1 MVIARDGFFLSH
13 PHKFSSSPPK
23 PLVQIQSNFTELFLM
38 IPSTKM
44 CGHLLVASVSNKH
57 RNLMCWPIYT
67 FQAKTNG
74 RAVSEGREISP
85 TRQHK
90 IDELW
95 DSSTQSKDSAIG
107 KRSNMMTK
115 SSVSR
120 SMDLDDS
127 HMDSPS
133 AKGWLK
139 CAVPHCHRSTL
150 PVVNFF
156 LK

>member
-1 MVIARDGFFLSH
+1 M
-13 PHKFSSSPPK
+13 
-23 PLVQIQSNFTELFLM
+23 
-38 IPSTKM
+38 
-44 CGHLLVASVSNKH
+44 
-57 RNLMCWPIYT
+57 
-67 FQAKTNG
+67 
-74 RAVSEGREISP
+74 SEGREISP

-95 DSSTQSKDSAIG
+95 NSSNTPSKDSAIG

-139 CAVPHCHRSTL
+139 HAVPHCHRSTL
-150 PVVNFF
+150 PALNFF
-156 LK
+156 KSKIVIIFIPINLYVCFWVLERNVLFASLIKVQFI

>member
-1 MVIARDGFFLSH
+1 MR
-13 PHKFSSSPPK
+13 
-23 PLVQIQSNFTELFLM
+23 SNT
-38 IPSTKM
+38 IN
-44 CGHLLVASVSNKH
+44 A
-57 RNLMCWPIYT
+57 

-95 DSSTQSKDSAIG
+95 NSSSSTLSKDSAIG

-139 CAVPHCHRSTL
+139 HAVP
-150 PVVNFF
+150 NFTSSEF
-156 LK
+156 FKSKIVTINLYVCFGVLERNVSFVSLIYVQFI

>member
-1 MVIARDGFFLSH
+1 MWAFI
-13 PHKFSSSPPK
+13 SSFCAYTIS
-23 PLVQIQSNFTELFLM
+23 TE
-38 IPSTKM
+38 IS
-44 CGHLLVASVSNKH
+44 CAGHY
-57 RNLMCWPIYT
+57 RTIYT

-85 TRQHK
+85 THQHK

-95 DSSTQSKDSAIG
+95 NSSTPSKDLAIG

-127 HMDSPS
+127 HIDSPS
-133 AKGWLK
+133 AKGSLK
-139 CAVPHCHRSTL
+139 HAIPHCHRSTL
-150 PVVNFF
+150 LVMIF
-156 LK
+156 

>member
-1 MVIARDGFFLSH
+1 MRSFGKIKASRKFLNLQYAIS
-13 PHKFSSSPPK
+13 
-23 PLVQIQSNFTELFLM
+23 TE
-38 IPSTKM
+38 ISCTI
-44 CGHLLVASVSNKH
+44 N
-57 RNLMCWPIYT
+57 T

-95 DSSTQSKDSAIG
+95 NSSTPSKDSAIG

-120 SMDLDDS
+120 SMDLDDT

-139 CAVPHCHRSTL
+139 HAVPHRHRSTL
-150 PVVNFF
+150 PLVNF

>member
-1 MVIARDGFFLSH
+1 MWAFISGFCAYA
-13 PHKFSSSPPK
+13 
-23 PLVQIQSNFTELFLM
+23 I
-38 IPSTKM
+38 
-44 CGHLLVASVSNKH
+44 SVDILCAGPY
-57 RNLMCWPIYT
+57 RTIIT

-95 DSSTQSKDSAIG
+95 NSNSSTASKDSAIG

-139 CAVPHCHRSTL
+139 HAVPHCHRSTL
-150 PVVNFF
+150 PVVKF